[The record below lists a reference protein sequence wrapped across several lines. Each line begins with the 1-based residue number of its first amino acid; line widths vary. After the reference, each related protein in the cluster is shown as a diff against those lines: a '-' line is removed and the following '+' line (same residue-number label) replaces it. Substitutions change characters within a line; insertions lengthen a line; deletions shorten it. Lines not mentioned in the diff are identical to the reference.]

1 LKWNNRQACYC
12 ERVGNE
18 RTGLDVLIV
27 GAGPTGLSLA
37 AQLTRFGTRFRIV
50 DELPDRR
57 HESRALAVQAR
68 SLEILDTIDL
78 ADSLVEKGR
87 RAMRVRIHV
96 GGGGALIPVAD
107 IGRPDTRFPFVL
119 FVSQAETEAVLAD
132 WLARHGIEIERAC
145 RAEISAATDR
155 EPVACQLTH
164 ALGQS
169 EAVAARYVVGC
180 DGAHS
185 TVRRAAALS
194 FEGEA
199 YPQRFMLAD
208 LEIDGPLEPDAANVF
223 PGVGGGVLVLPLGV
237 PRTWR
242 LIAVV
247 PGEPELIPDAAEPT
261 LAIEELQRFVDR
273 VVGSRLRLRDP
284 AWLTRFRL
292 HHRQVDRYRRG
303 RLFVA
308 GDAAHIHSPAG
319 GQGMNTGIQDAWN
332 LGWKLGLVCR
342 GQAPEKL
349 LDSYHDERWPVGRYL
364 LRFTDRLFAVA
375 ARALGAGPI
384 AAGMR
389 NLALRAIVPALAA
402 SPSLRQRAFHRVSQ
416 LGIRYRRSP
425 AVQDGI
431 PHLAGGPQAG
441 DRMPNLPVLK
451 DGVATTIH
459 ELIGNPTFHVLW
471 CATEIP
477 SREVG
482 SLVRDRPIALHH
494 LNAVVDSVTAATL
507 ERLGVAHGAS
517 ALYLVRPDGHIAYR
531 CSGTNAGELAPYL
544 DEWLPRPTQ
553 TGMPTASSQR

>member
-1 LKWNNRQACYC
+1 
-12 ERVGNE
+12 VGNQ
-18 RTGLDVLIV
+18 RTELDVLIV

-78 ADSLVEKGR
+78 ADSLVARGR
-87 RAMRVRIHV
+87 RAIRVRIH
-96 GGGGALIPVAD
+96 AD

-145 RAEISAATDR
+145 RAEMSVATDG

-164 ALGQS
+164 ASGQS

-185 TVRRAAALS
+185 TVRHAAALS

-223 PGVGGGVLVLPLGV
+223 PGVGGGVLALPLGA

-247 PGEPELIPDAAEPT
+247 PGEPEPIPDAAETT
-261 LAIEELQRFVDR
+261 LAIEELQSFVDR

-292 HHRQVDRYRRG
+292 HHRQVNRYRRG

-342 GQAPEKL
+342 GQAPETL
-349 LDSYHDERWPVGRYL
+349 LDSYHDERWPVGHYL
-364 LRFTDRLFAVA
+364 LRFTDRLFSVA

-384 AAGMR
+384 AAVVR
-389 NLALRAIVPALAA
+389 NLALRAVVPALAA

-425 AVQDGI
+425 AVQEGM
-431 PHLAGGPQAG
+431 PHLAVGPQAG
-441 DRMPNLPVLK
+441 DRMPNLPVL
-451 DGVATTIH
+451 DEGVATTIH
-459 ELIGNPTFHVLW
+459 ELIGTPTFHVLW
-471 CATEIP
+471 CATVNP
-477 SREVG
+477 SREVS
-482 SLVRDRPIALHH
+482 SLARDRPIALHH
-494 LNAVVDSVTAATL
+494 LNAAVDSVTAATL
-507 ERLGVAHGAS
+507 ERLGVARGAS
-517 ALYLVRPDGHIAYR
+517 ALYLVRPDGHIGYR
-531 CSGTNAGELAPYL
+531 CSGTNAGELARYL
-544 DEWLPRPTQ
+544 DEWLPRPTR
-553 TGMPTASSQR
+553 TGMPIAPLQG